1 MFEKASRKKYRYPSA
16 NGLLSTEQLWDLP
29 LKGKLSLN
37 AVAVAISK
45 EIREEENESFVDEA
59 TPSQTDNNVRLDI
72 VKFVIKDKLDKISAA
87 EKRKAKKVLRD
98 KIAGSLQESEDR
110 ELLSKSPDEL
120 RKMLKALEDA
130 ED

>member
-72 VKFVIKDKLDKISAA
+72 VKFVIKDKLDKVSAA

>member
-72 VKFVIKDKLDKISAA
+72 VKFVIKDKLDKVSAA
-87 EKRKAKKVLRD
+87 EKRKAKKALRD